1 MDFNEYWLSL
11 VNRMYREQA
20 ELKGDE
26 DRFYRLCCIYGE
38 TTVDGIESYFERRFD
53 EFGADM
59 EALQSEGFGE
69 LASEFE
75 LARKLLFGSTPLDS
89 QFVEATIT
97 RLSDEG
103 KESAPVLAELS
114 KIYDHLI
121 PQLEQLAD
129 YKYSFGLA
137 VGLFRDA

>member
-11 VNRMYREQA
+11 VNRVYREQA

-26 DRFYRLCCIYGE
+26 ERFYRLCCIYGE
-38 TTVDGIESYFERRFD
+38 TAVDGIESYFERRFD
-53 EFGADM
+53 EFVADM
-59 EALQSEGFGE
+59 DALHREGFGK

-89 QFVEATIT
+89 ESVEATIM
-97 RLSDEG
+97 RLSDEEE
-103 KESAPVLAELS
+103 ESAPVLAELS
-114 KIYDHLI
+114 KMYDQII

-129 YKYSFGLA
+129 YKYSFGLV
-137 VGLFRDA
+137 VGLFREA